1 VINVSPGGTTKIF
14 PGKAIMS
21 SEPYADVREMY
32 MAHTMFRREFGL
44 LPAVI
49 SNVAAADATRAH
61 HHHQAE
67 DTYLWPRLV
76 SRAAQEAPPI
86 VAAMQA
92 QHEQLDK
99 VLADVTAGLAGWRE
113 TADPVQG
120 AQLAATAGRLRG
132 LLAEHLA
139 AEDEQAVPLIAQYIT
154 AAEWGEMVAAS
165 AVGIEPEQMPL
176 LFGMM
181 MYEGDPEVIREAIDH
196 MPPEVRPVM
205 AELAAGAFARHA
217 ELVHGTPAP
226 ATSDEI

>member
-1 VINVSPGGTTKIF
+1 
-14 PGKAIMS
+14 MS

-49 SNVAAADATRAH
+49 SNVAAADATRAQIIAEHYEVIHRLLH

>member
-1 VINVSPGGTTKIF
+1 
-14 PGKAIMS
+14 MS

-32 MAHTMFRREFGL
+32 MAHAVFSREFGL
-44 LPAVI
+44 LPALF
-49 SNVAAADATRAH
+49 SSVAAGDAARAQVIAQHYELIHGMLH

-76 SRAAQEAPPI
+76 SRAADEAPPV
-86 VAAMQA
+86 VAAMEA

-99 VLADVTAGLAGWRE
+99 VLADVTAGVNGWRE
-113 TADPVQG
+113 TADPAAG
-120 AQLAATAGRLRG
+120 AQVAEAATRLSG

-139 AEDEQAVPLIAQYIT
+139 AEEEQAVPLIARHVT

-176 LFGMM
+176 LFGLM

-196 MPPEVRPVM
+196 MPPEIRPVM
-205 AELAAGAFARHA
+205 AELAAGAYARHA
-217 ELVHGTPAP
+217 ELVYGTPAP
-226 ATSDEI
+226 AKSGEL

>member
-1 VINVSPGGTTKIF
+1 
-14 PGKAIMS
+14 MS

-44 LPAVI
+44 LPALI
-49 SNVAAADATRAH
+49 SGATAADATRARIIAEHYDLIHSTLH

-76 SRAAQEAPPI
+76 SRAGPEAPSI
-86 VAAMQA
+86 LAAMEA

-113 TADPVQG
+113 SADPVQG
-120 AQLAATAGRLRG
+120 ARLAEAAARLNG

-139 AEDEQAVPLIAQYIT
+139 AEEEQAVPLIAQYIT

-165 AVGIEPEQMPL
+165 AVGIEPEQLPL
-176 LFGMM
+176 LFGLM

-196 MPPEVRPVM
+196 LPPDVRPVM

-226 ATSDEI
+226 APSDEI

>member
-1 VINVSPGGTTKIF
+1 MNSK
-14 PGKAIMS
+14 
-21 SEPYADVREMY
+21 PYADVREMY

-44 LPAVI
+44 LPALI
-49 SNVAAADATRAH
+49 GGVAAADATRARIIAEHYDLIHLTLH

-76 SRAAQEAPPI
+76 SRAGQEAPSI
-86 VAAMQA
+86 VAAMEA

-99 VLADVTAGLAGWRE
+99 VLVDVTAGLAGWRG

-120 AQLAATAGRLRG
+120 AQLAEAAARLNV

-139 AEDEQAVPLIAQYIT
+139 AEEERAVPLIARYVT

-176 LFGMM
+176 IFGLM
-181 MYEGDPEVIREAIDH
+181 MYEGDPGVIREAIDH
-196 MPPEVRPVM
+196 MPPDARPIM

-217 ELVHGTPAP
+217 ELVYGTPAP
-226 ATSDEI
+226 AKTGEI